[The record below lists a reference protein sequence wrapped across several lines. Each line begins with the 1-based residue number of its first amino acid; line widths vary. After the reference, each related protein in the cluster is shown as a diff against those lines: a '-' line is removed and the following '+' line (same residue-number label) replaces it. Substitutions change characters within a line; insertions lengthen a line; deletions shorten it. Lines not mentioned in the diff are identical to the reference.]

1 MKVLICPLN
10 WGLGH
15 ATRSSPIVEIL
26 MQRGHEVHLASDGL
40 AKVVLSR
47 SYPQLPMH
55 SLAPLTIVYG
65 KSFWIKLFSQIL
77 PFIFW
82 LVRDHIIIRR
92 LQKRYQFDLIISDSR
107 PSCFKKGVYSTFIS
121 NQTSPILPN
130 PLLQK
135 LIRRALIR
143 IMHNFDEVWIP
154 DLPGDHALSGELIQV
169 PKNIKTRYLGFLSRL
184 APVNDSTESI
194 KIYKTIALVSGPEPM
209 RSDLEDFLKSYLHDD
224 DVLIVGG
231 RPDQSATNHH
241 YIPYLSP
248 TDLSGYLSKADKII
262 SRGGYSSLLDFT
274 SFNKR
279 LILIPT
285 PGQPEQNYLAQKI
298 AAMNMAVIWDTRR
311 ESWDEVKSRCEK
323 VQPFYLKN
331 DDCLLEKTIHDLESR
346 FMQMPK
352 AVQGTIPLLQ
362 QAAWVE

>member
-15 ATRSSPIVEIL
+15 ATRSSPIVDIFI
-26 MQRGHEVHLASDGL
+26 QRGHEVHLASDGL

-47 SYPQLPMH
+47 SYPQLPIH

-65 KSFWIKLFSQIL
+65 KSFWIKLFSQIF

-82 LVRDHIIIRR
+82 LIKDHIVMLR
-92 LQKRYQFDLIISDSR
+92 LQKEHQFDLIISDSR
-107 PSCFKKGVYSTFIS
+107 PSCFIRGVYSTFIS

-130 PLLQK
+130 PTLQK

-169 PKNIKTRYLGFLSRL
+169 PQKMNTRFLGFLSRL
-184 APVNDSTESI
+184 SPVKYFPDTI

-209 RSDLEDFLKSYLHDD
+209 RSDLEDFLKSHLNDAE
-224 DVLIVGG
+224 VLIIGG
-231 RPDQSATNHH
+231 RPDKSGTNNHH

-248 TDLSGYLSKADKII
+248 ADLSIYLSKAERII

-274 SFNKR
+274 SFNRR

-298 AAMNMAVIWDTRR
+298 AAMNMAVIWDTNR
-311 ESWDEVKSRCEK
+311 ENWDEVKARCEK
-323 VQPFYLKN
+323 TQPFYLKN
-331 DDCLLEKTIHDLESR
+331 DSNLLAQAIDHLELKFKQKSTST
-346 FMQMPK
+346 P
-352 AVQGTIPLLQ
+352 VPLQFLSMSK
-362 QAAWVE
+362 